1 MNTIHKYFYVC
12 ILHFFLNFLFRIQD
26 NGYVNGI
33 SSTKKEGGKK
43 RGKKLMMSIRKE
55 DGSR

>member
-1 MNTIHKYFYVC
+1 
-12 ILHFFLNFLFRIQD
+12 
-26 NGYVNGI
+26 VNGI
-33 SSTKKEGGKK
+33 SSTKKGGKK

>member
-1 MNTIHKYFYVC
+1 
-12 ILHFFLNFLFRIQD
+12 
-26 NGYVNGI
+26 VNGI
-33 SSTKKEGGKK
+33 SSTKKGGGKK